1 MDLKSKKE
9 SSGVKIL
16 LVRHGE
22 TDWNLAGRFQG
33 RSDVPLNQKGV
44 EQANALASALRKE
57 SLAAIYSS
65 PLVRAKETAR
75 LIKVFHPSSPLFEDE
90 GLVEMDL
97 GEFEG
102 IEGPRWA

>member
-1 MDLKSKKE
+1 LESKGDF
-9 SSGVKIL
+9 SGIKVL

-44 EQANALASALRKE
+44 EQANALASALKGE

-65 PLVRAKETAR
+65 PLVRAKETAAAD
-75 LIKVFHPSSPLFEDE
+75 KAFHPSAPLHEDE
-90 GLVEMDL
+90 GL
-97 GEFEG
+97 
-102 IEGPRWA
+102 WK